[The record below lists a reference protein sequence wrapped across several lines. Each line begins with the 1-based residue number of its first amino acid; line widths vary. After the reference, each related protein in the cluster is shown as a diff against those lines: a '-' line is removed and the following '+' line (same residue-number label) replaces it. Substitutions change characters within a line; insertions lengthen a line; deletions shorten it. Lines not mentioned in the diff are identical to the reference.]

1 MEFLNCLAIPQVYV
15 SLNPALYSSV
25 IIAEPV
31 CLFFLFPWFP
41 SAPVPL
47 FEFSQSSRETSL
59 VGESVRFPQTTDLT
73 KFSFHGKFERLT
85 ITELFQ
91 KDLVSL
97 RGIAF
102 HDIFNCSGHI
112 LVLHSAQKTNKLE
125 QDMRSEGPCQLTG
138 RVNSVSERP
147 VEGSEATQSTFE
159 LTSAPMINICFFV

>member
-25 IIAEPV
+25 IIVEPV

-47 FEFSQSSRETSL
+47 FERSQSSRETSL
-59 VGESVRFPQTTDLT
+59 VGESVRFPQTTGLT
-73 KFSFHGKFERLT
+73 KFSFHVKFERLT

-112 LVLHSAQKTNKLE
+112 LVLHSAQKNKQTRTRHE
-125 QDMRSEGPCQLTG
+125 K
-138 RVNSVSERP
+138 
-147 VEGSEATQSTFE
+147 
-159 LTSAPMINICFFV
+159 